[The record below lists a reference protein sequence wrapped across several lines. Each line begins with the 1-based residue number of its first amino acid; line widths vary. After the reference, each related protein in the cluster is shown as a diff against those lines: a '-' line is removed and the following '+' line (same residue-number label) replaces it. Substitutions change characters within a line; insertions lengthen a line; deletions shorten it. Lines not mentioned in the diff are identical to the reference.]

1 MGLHVHVTAAS
12 TRGDAGG
19 NSSPP
24 RRAGRTRRLLTGGPR
39 AALAGTG
46 AQRGRVRARART
58 LSPTIPTL
66 RTDLLVQCRRC
77 RRVTKE
83 VSQPEPPP
91 PTPRTTST
99 GWKTPSQAAAPSRRQ
114 SADRTEKQSQTTR
127 NKPKRD
133 ETEFSLVPAGAQA
146 AKEEEGEVWNESR
159 HRAADAAP
167 NCQFTRSGS
176 RRQSYCDKLVVTPTR
191 RPPLR

>member
-1 MGLHVHVTAAS
+1 MGPTAAS

-99 GWKTPSQAAAPSRRQ
+99 GWKKEGPKPSRKPHHVDSPRIVLKNN
-114 SADRTEKQSQTTR
+114 RR
-127 NKPKRD
+127 RLGINPKRD